1 MTLAAE
7 RGVDANHASAT
18 FSRYS
23 PVNGSVVATYP
34 NQGLEETRAAI
45 ATARKAFDSTGWAT
59 APARDRAKVLQTAS
73 NLMLERV
80 DDFATW
86 IAREAGKPMKMS
98 RSEVVHSAHVIAHYA
113 ALAADMKGEAI
124 TQQVPDAV
132 GLVVH
137 EPIGA
142 VGIITPWN
150 FPLSLVARKVAPAL
164 AAGCTIV
171 AKPSHFTPKV
181 TLMLRDL
188 LIESGMPPEVFSVVT
203 SDIDNGALV
212 GQEIA
217 GSTQLDMVA
226 FTGSTEAG
234 KAVARAA
241 TSNVKRVA
249 LELGG
254 KSPNIVFA
262 DADIDDALR
271 GAYTGIYLNSGQV
284 CQAGTRLLVQRDI
297 KDEFVS
303 RLVDMSKKIRMGDPL
318 DSQTEMGP
326 LVNEKQLARVQSY
339 VERGMSEAKLVYRG
353 EAPKENGLERG
364 LFVPPTIFDEVDSH
378 ATIAQE
384 EIFGPVLSVLTF
396 DTTEDA
402 IRLANETMYGLAA
415 AVWTTN
421 INTAFEVTKAI
432 RAGTV
437 WVNAYHATSLNN
449 MPYGGYGQSGL
460 GRELGH
466 QGLHEYLETKSIQI
480 QLPRKRR

>member
-1 MTLAAE
+1 MTLAAQTDVV
-7 RGVDANHASAT
+7 RNHAGAT
-18 FSRYS
+18 FSRFS
-23 PVNGSVVATYP
+23 PLDGSVVATYP
-34 NQGLEETRAAI
+34 NQGIGETRAAI
-45 ATARKAFDSTGWAT
+45 ATARKAFDHSGWAT
-59 APARDRAKVLQTAS
+59 SPAKDRAKILQTAS
-73 NLMLERV
+73 TLMLERT

-86 IAREAGKPMKMS
+86 IAREAGKPMKMA
-98 RSEVVHSAHVIAHYA
+98 RSEVVHSAHVIAHCA
-113 ALAADMKGEAI
+113 ALANDMKGEAI

-132 GLVVH
+132 GLVIN

-164 AAGCTIV
+164 AAGCTLV
-171 AKPSHFTPKV
+171 AKPSHFTPQV

-188 LIESGMPPEVFSVVT
+188 LIEAGMPPEVFTVVT

-234 KAVARAA
+234 KSVARAA

-262 DADIDDALR
+262 DAEMEDALR
-271 GAYTGIYLNSGQV
+271 GAYNGIYLNAGQV
-284 CQAGTRLLVQRDI
+284 CQAGTRLLVQRSA

-303 RLVDMSKKIRMGDPL
+303 RLVEMSKKIRMGDPL
-318 DSQTEMGP
+318 DPQTDMGP
-326 LVNEKQLARVQSY
+326 LVNEKQMARVQSY

-353 EAPKENGLERG
+353 EAPSGAGLERG

-396 DTTEDA
+396 DTVEDA

-421 INTAFEVTKAI
+421 INTAFEVSKAI